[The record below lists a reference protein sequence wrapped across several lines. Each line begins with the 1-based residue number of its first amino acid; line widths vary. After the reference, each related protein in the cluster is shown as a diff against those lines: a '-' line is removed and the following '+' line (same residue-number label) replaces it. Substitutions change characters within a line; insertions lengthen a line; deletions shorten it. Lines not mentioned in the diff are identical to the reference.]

1 MQQIKHR
8 IAAAVDRFISSR
20 VNGPELVGLMFLAL
34 SVLLFAA
41 LCAALGAW
49 LGWRVGVAFGV
60 GMALGA
66 WTRWRVW

>member
-20 VNGPELVGLMFLAL
+20 ANGPELAGLMFIALAA
-34 SVLLFAA
+34 LLFVA

-66 WTRWRVW
+66 WIRGRVW